1 MTFVKKSFK
10 NTLIFSVAM
19 IMASPLIIENVS
31 AQSSAQSE
39 ADRAR
44 EERNKRDGQR
54 TKKSQAVSKSV
65 YEKITKAQEIME
77 AGDND
82 GALKIL
88 NALRASSK
96 LSEYEQQNVLNY
108 LGFVFYNMEDYPR
121 AMRAYEDMLKIPSI

>member
-10 NTLIFSVAM
+10 NTLILSVLM
-19 IMASPLIIENVS
+19 IMVSPLIIDNVS

-88 NALRASSK
+88 NTLRASSK

-108 LGFVFYNMEDYPR
+108 
-121 AMRAYEDMLKIPSI
+121 